1 MQLDLWLAVALA
13 IIFLAAVVRGFSGF
27 GFSLLA
33 ISALSLIYPPA
44 QIFPSIFLM
53 EIAASLHLLPSVWR
67 DIHWRSIVPLLAG
80 AVIGTPA
87 GVYLLSSVPAAPMQ
101 IALAIFVLASVALM
115 GRGYS
120 FRGMPGHGLSLVA
133 GAASGIANGAFGIG
147 GPPVILFYFAT
158 PAGTAAGRASLIL
171 FFLAL
176 DVIGLVFMQGM
187 ADLVTG
193 ETIIRAVLF
202 LPALLAGIWLG
213 GHAFRSVDE
222 AKFRRIILM
231 LLAVLA
237 LLIFTKAMTELL

>member
-1 MQLDLWLAVALA
+1 MHLDVWLAVALG
-13 IIFLAAVVRGFSGF
+13 IVFLAAVVRGFSGF

-44 QIFPSIFLM
+44 EIFPSIFLM

-87 GVYLLSSVPAAPMQ
+87 GVYFLSTVPAAPMQ

-120 FRGMPGHGLSLVA
+120 FRGMPGYGLSLVA
-133 GAASGIANGAFGIG
+133 GTASGVANGAFGIG

-158 PAGTAAGRASLIL
+158 PAGAAAGRASLIF

-193 ETIIRAVLF
+193 ETIIRAALY

-237 LLIFTKAMTELL
+237 LLILAKAMAELL